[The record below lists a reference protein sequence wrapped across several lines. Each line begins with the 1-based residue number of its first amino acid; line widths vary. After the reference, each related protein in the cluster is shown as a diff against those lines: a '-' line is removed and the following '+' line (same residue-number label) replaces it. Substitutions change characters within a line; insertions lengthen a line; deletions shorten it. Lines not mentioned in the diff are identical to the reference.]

1 ATATVNWD
9 PVDQTVLANE
19 QVDASGRSWRSGALV
34 EKRELSQWFFKITD
48 YAERLLRDLDKLDA
62 WPEKVRAMQR
72 NWIGR
77 SEGAEARFQISGRD
91 DAITVF
97 TTRPDTLFGATF
109 LVLAPEHPLVDELT
123 TDERRAEVDAYVE
136 QARGRS
142 EIDRQSLDREKTGV
156 AIGGTCLN
164 PVDGHEVPIWIADY
178 V

>member
-1 ATATVNWD
+1 MYRRGLAYRATAMVNWD

-48 YAERLLRDLDKLDA
+48 YAERLLQDLDKLDA

-77 SEGAEARFQISGRD
+77 SEGSEAVFQVVGRD
-91 DAITVF
+91 ESITVF

-109 LVLAPEHPLVDELT
+109 LVLAPEHPLVATLT
-123 TDERRAEVDAYVE
+123 SADRR
-136 QARGRS
+136 S
-142 EIDRQSLDREKTGV
+142 
-156 AIGGTCLN
+156 
-164 PVDGHEVPIWIADY
+164 
-178 V
+178 